1 MIWSDIL
8 RWNHVILRLGGMYW
22 LMSLWVALVWV
33 ALIKNSGFVNW
44 LEYAFAGVLKILTA
58 TNFPINVRA
67 LRFTVLELLKGFAD
81 NVTFFEDYQEK
92 LESISQENILAEHK

>member
-8 RWNHVILRLGGMYW
+8 RWDHVIPRLGGMYW

-33 ALIKNSGFVNW
+33 ALIENDGFVNW
-44 LEYAFAGVLKILTA
+44 LEFAFAGVLKILA
-58 TNFPINVRA
+58 GKNFPINVRA
-67 LRFTVLELLKGFAD
+67 LRFTVLEGFAD
-81 NVTFFEDYQEK
+81 NVTSFEGYQEK

>member
-1 MIWSDIL
+1 MIP
-8 RWNHVILRLGGMYW
+8 RLGGMYW

-33 ALIKNSGFVNW
+33 ALIENGGFVNW
-44 LEYAFAGVLKILTA
+44 LEYAFVAVLKFLTSK
-58 TNFPINVRA
+58 NFPINVPA

-81 NVTFFEDYQEK
+81 NVTSFEVYQEK